1 MVGQGRKV
9 QSKQIESHVQSYSYE
24 KNKDSG
30 ALQRTELTIVNML
43 RRGIS
48 QAKPNC
54 SCVIINECQSSV
66 LLRGEEGHEKE

>member
-24 KNKDSG
+24 KNDSW
-30 ALQRTELTIVNML
+30 AIQRTELTIVNML

-48 QAKPNC
+48 QAKSNC
-54 SCVIINECQSSV
+54 ACVIINE
-66 LLRGEEGHEKE
+66 